1 MDDESL
7 IEQLTSAHRERSPHG
22 EVRFSPAF
30 HDISEEA
37 RQHAF
42 ELTVATR
49 ALEAAL
55 DASGL
60 SSTARAVLDR
70 IGHPGP

>member
-7 IEQLTSAHRERSPHG
+7 IEQLTSAHRERSPQG

-30 HDISEEA
+30 YDISEET

-55 DASGL
+55 DVSGL

-70 IGHPGP
+70 IGPQGP